1 MVRLRSAV
9 TLIKGTERLLCFVCC
24 WFPVSVYKYYV
35 LRQAVTIQWT
45 ATEHPHW
52 GEQKTHQILIWRAE
66 ITVGL
71 SRISLSAVSAGFT
84 FIKRFGVRL
93 LESNWNAATR
103 ETTVTIAMLLPRPSA
118 FEAVLQTLQLVTFPG
133 KFPEQHAFSTQRRGC
148 LCLSHRQ
155 ESQKISTSARRTGN
169 SRIRYSWDGSERNK
183 AILKN
188 YKQVVVKIMKNPG

>member
-1 MVRLRSAV
+1 MARLRSAV

-24 WFPVSVYKYYV
+24 WFPISVYKYHV
-35 LRQAVTIQWT
+35 LPLAVTIQWT

-71 SRISLSAVSAGFT
+71 SRIGLSAVSAGFT

-103 ETTVTIAMLLPRPSA
+103 ETTVAIAMLLRRPSA
-118 FEAVLQTLQLVTFPG
+118 FEAVLPTLQLVTCPG
-133 KFPEQHAFSTQRRGC
+133 KFPEQHAFFLLRGGVVCAKVIGKNHRRSPLVQGG
-148 LCLSHRQ
+148 LEIPVQ
-155 ESQKISTSARRTGN
+155 GTAEMDPKEQGN
-169 SRIRYSWDGSERNK
+169 T
-183 AILKN
+183 
-188 YKQVVVKIMKNPG
+188 

>member
-1 MVRLRSAV
+1 MARLPSAV
-9 TLIKGTERLLCFVCC
+9 TLIKGTERLLCFVFC
-24 WFPVSVYKYYV
+24 WFPISVYKYHV
-35 LRQAVTIQWT
+35 LPLAVTIQWT

-52 GEQKTHQILIWRAE
+52 GEQKTHQILLWRAE

-118 FEAVLQTLQLVTFPG
+118 FEAVLPTLQVVTRPG
-133 KFPEQHAFSTQRRGC
+133 KFSEQRAFFYSEER
-148 LCLSHRQ
+148 LSVVK
-155 ESQKISTSARRTGN
+155 SSARTTE
-169 SRIRYSWDGSERNK
+169 D
-183 AILKN
+183 LH
-188 YKQVVVKIMKNPG
+188 